1 MEGSSNREAY
11 ELALKANEVTSIVGS
26 HFHIY
31 KNWFVLLITWRLLQ
45 IERYNNSTCLFAN
58 LKAWIN
64 FSPILSFNIFWIWL
78 SNLRSFSKI
87 ISRFLTWERD
97 DKYEQ
102 IFCLWLFGLIPKT
115 KTFVYIFCDLLAF
128 IQVARIYA

>member
-1 MEGSSNREAY
+1 MEGSSNWEAY
-11 ELALKANEVTSIVGS
+11 ELALKANEVT
-26 HFHIY
+26 HIY
-31 KNWFVLLITWRLLQ
+31 KNWFVLLMTWRLLQ
-45 IERYNNSTCLFAN
+45 IERYNNSTCLLAN
-58 LKAWIN
+58 LTAWIN

-87 ISRFLTWERD
+87 ISRFLTWDRD

-115 KTFVYIFCDLLAF
+115 KTFVYILCDLLAF